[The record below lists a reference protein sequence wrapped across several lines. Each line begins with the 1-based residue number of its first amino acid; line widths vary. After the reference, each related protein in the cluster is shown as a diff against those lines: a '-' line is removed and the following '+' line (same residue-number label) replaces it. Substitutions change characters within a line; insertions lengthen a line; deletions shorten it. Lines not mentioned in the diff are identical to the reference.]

1 MERSWSNM
9 SNTTNLADITVLF
22 IDDEADILSSLNRL
36 LRKEPYR
43 KLFAENAITALE
55 LLACNPVAI
64 VISDF
69 NMPGMN
75 GLELMKR
82 IKKRYPEIIHVII
95 SGHNNI
101 EQLTE
106 SSNPGDVF
114 RFVTKPVEPEMLK
127 NIINEAILQ
136 YCRDA
141 GTL

>member
-1 MERSWSNM
+1 M
-9 SNTTNLADITVLF
+9 SKTTNLSDITVLF

-64 VISDF
+64 VVSDF

-82 IKKRYPEIIHVII
+82 IKIRYPEIVHVII

-101 EQLTE
+101 EEITE

-127 NIINEAILQ
+127 KIIIEAIH
-136 YCRDA
+136 YYGHET
-141 GTL
+141 GTM

>member
-1 MERSWSNM
+1 M
-9 SNTTNLADITVLF
+9 SNTTNLSDITVLF

-64 VISDF
+64 VVSDF

-82 IKKRYPEIIHVII
+82 IKKRYPEIVHVII

-101 EQLTE
+101 EQMTE

-114 RFVTKPVEPEMLK
+114 RFVTKPVEPDMLK
-127 NIINEAILQ
+127 QIINEAIDH
-136 YCRDA
+136 Y
-141 GTL
+141 GHETGKM

>member
-1 MERSWSNM
+1 M
-9 SNTTNLADITVLF
+9 SKTTNLSDITVLF

-64 VISDF
+64 VVSDF

-82 IKKRYPEIIHVII
+82 IKIRYPEIIHVII

-101 EQLTE
+101 EEITE
-106 SSNPGDVF
+106 SSTPGDVF
-114 RFVTKPVEPEMLK
+114 RFVAKPVEPEMLK
-127 NIINEAILQ
+127 KIIIEAIHHYGLET
-136 YCRDA
+136 
-141 GTL
+141 GTM